1 MYWWWDSLFVRL
13 SRLLRLDR
21 VLRLP
26 RSSARVEE
34 LLAKQRL
41 YGGSRTNLGY
51 DYDEA
56 ARQLAAVAN
65 GHLSNGAGA
74 WCGESPTPSMSKW
87 MRIDIQRGLKGNLP
101 PKKSAKILF
110 P

>member
-1 MYWWWDSLFVRL
+1 MRL

-26 RSSARVEE
+26 RASARVEA

-41 YGGSRTNLGY
+41 YGGSLSHTNLGY

-74 WCGESPTPSMSKW
+74 WCAESPTPSISK
-87 MRIDIQRGLKGNLP
+87 
-101 PKKSAKILF
+101 
-110 P
+110 